1 MRLRLSRDAMKAAVV
16 GSGIIGACAALGL
29 ASEGHEVVVY
39 EQFDVDHDRGS
50 SYGDSRIIRRFY
62 DDPYY
67 TALMPLAY
75 GLWRRLERTS
85 GVHLIDTLGGLY
97 FGPRDHVRLAA
108 ARRGLRSIGEA
119 ADLLDA
125 AELRA
130 RFPAFRFDDEDAGI
144 VDGQA
149 GSLRASR
156 CVRAAVDAS
165 RAAGARFVTGRKADR
180 VRRSSLRGIEI
191 ESGGSSDAYD
201 RAVICAGP
209 WSASVLPELDLPVRV
224 TRQQYAHFAPA
235 RDAAIFEPGALPIWI
250 DAAENWYGFPRHGD
264 VGGVK
269 FASHDFGPTVD
280 PDDVDRAIDEREI
293 ARAREYARRRLPALA
308 DADVVFAK
316 TCLYTVTPDE
326 DFIVDAVDG
335 IPGCAFVAGCSGH
348 AFKFGALLGA
358 LAADVALDRP
368 PRADISRFRLARFSR
383 A

>member
-1 MRLRLSRDAMKAAVV
+1 MKAAVV
-16 GSGIIGACAALGL
+16 GSGIIGACAAFEL
-29 ASEGHEVVVY
+29 ASQGHDVTVY
-39 EQFDVDHDRGS
+39 EQFDIDHDRGS

-75 GLWRRLERTS
+75 DLWRRLERAS

-108 ARRGLRSIGEA
+108 AQRGLRSIGEP

-125 AELRA
+125 GTLRA
-130 RFPAFRFDDEDAGI
+130 RYPAFRFDDDEAGI
-144 VDGQA
+144 VDEQA

-156 CVRAAVDAS
+156 CVRAAVAAS
-165 RAAGARFVTGRKADR
+165 RAAGARFITGRRVGR
-180 VRRSSLRGIEI
+180 VRRSSSRGVDIEA
-191 ESGGSSDAYD
+191 GGSSELYD

-209 WSASVLPELDLPVRV
+209 WSASALPQLDLPVRV
-224 TRQQYAHFAPA
+224 TRQQYAHFAPV
-235 RDAAIFEPGALPIWI
+235 RDAESFEPGEFPIWI

-264 VGGVK
+264 VAGVK
-269 FASHDFGPTVD
+269 FASHDFGPAID
-280 PDDVDRAIDEREI
+280 PDDAERAIDEREI
-293 ARAREYARRRLPALA
+293 ARARAYARRRLPALA
-308 DADVVFAK
+308 DGDVVFAK

-326 DFIVDAVDG
+326 DFIVDAVDA

-348 AFKFGALLGA
+348 AFKFGTLLGA
-358 LAADVALDRP
+358 IAADIALDRP
-368 PRADISRFRLARFSR
+368 PRADVSRFRLARFAR

>member
-1 MRLRLSRDAMKAAVV
+1 MKTAVV
-16 GSGIIGACAALGL
+16 GSGVVGACAALAL
-29 ASEGHEVVVY
+29 ASEGHDVTVF

-75 GLWRRLERTS
+75 DAWRRLERAA
-85 GVHLIDTLGGLY
+85 GVHLIETLGGLY
-97 FGPRDHVRLAA
+97 FGPHDHIRIAA
-108 ARRGLRSIGEA
+108 AQRGLRSLGEP

-125 AELRA
+125 AALRA
-130 RFPAFRFDDEDAGI
+130 RFPAFRFDDAEAGI
-144 VDGQA
+144 IDEQA

-156 CVRAAVDAS
+156 CVRAAVDAA
-165 RAAGARFVTGRKADR
+165 RAAGARFVTGHKVDR
-180 VRRSSLRGIEI
+180 IGPGS
-191 ESGGSSDAYD
+191 SGGVEIGEPETIRTFD

-209 WSASVLPELDLPVRV
+209 WSASVLQQLALPLRV
-224 TRQQYAHFAPA
+224 TRQQYAHFAPT
-235 RDAAIFEPGALPIWI
+235 RDAALFEPGSFPIWI

-264 VGGVK
+264 VPGVK
-269 FASHDFGPTVD
+269 FASHDFGAAVD
-280 PDDVDRAIDEREI
+280 PDDVDRAIDEREVER
-293 ARAREYARRRLPALA
+293 ARAYARRRLPALA
-308 DADVVFAK
+308 GGEVVFAK

-335 IPGCAFVAGCSGH
+335 MPGCAFVTGCSGH